1 MPRHSSR
8 THSGRRGLA
17 CWVGQF
23 KVKLVETKMFCYAAC
38 SRIRS
43 RCRYLARYGG
53 ARYHRD
59 GGVPQIQQRGAACR
73 CQLARAGP
81 GLQLPVPEERGK
93 SADAAFSLRQC
104 TLQTWI
110 LTVTPPPFDARRLH
124 MPWAL
129 ATPRTAPTSGSPQT
143 IRSCSAP
150 AARTGPS
157 SSGRPRRRRR
167 PACNFFC
174 VARRRLITITTT

>member
-110 LTVTPPPFDARRLH
+110 LTVTPPLRRSQAAY
-124 MPWAL
+124 AL
-129 ATPRTAPTSGSPQT
+129 GTGHSSHCTNVRFSADDSFLFSTGGKDRSIFQWKATQKKKAGM
-143 IRSCSAP
+143 
-150 AARTGPS
+150 
-157 SSGRPRRRRR
+157 
-167 PACNFFC
+167 
-174 VARRRLITITTT
+174 